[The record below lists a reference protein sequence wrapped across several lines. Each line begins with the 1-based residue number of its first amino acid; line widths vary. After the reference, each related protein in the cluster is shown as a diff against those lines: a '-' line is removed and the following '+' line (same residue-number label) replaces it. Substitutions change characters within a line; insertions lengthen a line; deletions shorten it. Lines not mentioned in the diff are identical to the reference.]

1 MVMRALRVILAALAV
16 LAATTGCVET
26 RPQPRA
32 DLINVLVQHYFECRR
47 CGSLEGG
54 YYGKNSVSRW
64 NSAPQGK
71 CRHRWREI
79 SQEVFE
85 RKWLDRAGD
94 TTHY

>member
-32 DLINVLVQHYFECRR
+32 DLTNVLAQHYFECRR

-54 YYGKNSVSRW
+54 YYGKNSVSR
-64 NSAPQGK
+64 
-71 CRHRWREI
+71 
-79 SQEVFE
+79 
-85 RKWLDRAGD
+85 
-94 TTHY
+94 